1 MTKKI
6 KKLKTVD
13 TLESND
19 CRWPIGDPR
28 HPEFHF
34 CGAPRVGGRPYCAA
48 HWQMAFQ
55 PARPRTQ
62 PAPLICLTVGLPSP
76 TARSHSRTR
85 LQVSPIVGMA
95 GSPADCDLSA
105 DSQWS
110 K

>member
-1 MTKKI
+1 MGRNSFAALGPRTPQAYMTKKS
-6 KKLKTVD
+6 KKLKTVE

-34 CGAPRVGGRPYCAA
+34 CGAPRVSGRPYCAA

-62 PAPLICLTVGLPSP
+62 PAPLILPDRR
-76 TARSHSRTR
+76 A
-85 LQVSPIVGMA
+85 A
-95 GSPADCDLSA
+95 
-105 DSQWS
+105 
-110 K
+110 